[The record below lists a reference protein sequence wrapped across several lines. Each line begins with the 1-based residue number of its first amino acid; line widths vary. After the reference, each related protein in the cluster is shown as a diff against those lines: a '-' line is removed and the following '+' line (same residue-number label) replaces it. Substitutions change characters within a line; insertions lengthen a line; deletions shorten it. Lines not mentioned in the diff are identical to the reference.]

1 MENYRKKL
9 RNRIIIAG
17 IYCALVLALT
27 IAAKIAG
34 LDDSATS
41 FNLGF
46 GVGIGA
52 VMVSFMMKYRSALK
66 REDKLKKLYIE
77 EHDERQKHV
86 DAQVGRTGINV
97 LIMSFALAMLIS
109 HYFSRT
115 IFFMLLAAT
124 LFTVAVKAV
133 LGFYYNRKV

>member
-27 IAAKIAG
+27 IAA
-34 LDDSATS
+34 S